1 MKILHIV
8 RQFAPSIG
16 GLEDYVLNLAT
27 EQKAMGHEVTIF
39 TLNSNFQTGE
49 RLPARE
55 TVKDLPI
62 RRFSWL
68 GSKRYPI
75 SRFPLKLMNEFDIVH
90 VHAVD
95 FFIDYLS
102 LLKRLSLLRAKLVL
116 TTHGGFFHTP
126 QQQTLKK
133 LFFKTVT
140 RFSLK
145 SVDVVFTISNNDR
158 QLFEQVRED
167 CQLIENGVAY
177 QKFGHI
183 SHAADSNDMV
193 YLGRLSS
200 NKRLDWLIEA
210 FSRMG
215 DGRSKLRIIG
225 NRATGDAEQLEKL
238 VVALNA
244 EDRVELLFNIS
255 DEEILK
261 QINSSRFV
269 VSASE
274 YEGFG
279 LSVIELMSYGLVP
292 ILSREPDSFKG
303 FIEQSGVGALFS
315 YEPQAFEKSYLA
327 LIKAWS
333 EQERHKAKTFAER
346 FSWKSVAR
354 SIVNGYAN

>member
-27 EQKAMGHEVTIF
+27 EQKGMGHEVVIY

-49 RLPARE
+49 RLPAAA
-55 TVKDLPI
+55 TIKDLPVK
-62 RRFSWL
+62 RFSWL

-75 SRFPLKLMNEFDIVH
+75 SRFPLNSLNEFDIVH

-102 LLKRLSLLRAKLVL
+102 LLKRLGLLKSKLVL

-126 QQQTLKK
+126 QQQALKK
-133 LFFKTVT
+133 LFFKTIT

-145 SVDVVFTISNNDR
+145 PVDVVFTISSNDR
-158 QLFEQVRED
+158 QLFEQVRAG

-177 QKFGHI
+177 QKFGQANQ
-183 SHAADSNDMV
+183 AADSNDMV

-210 FSRMG
+210 FSRI
-215 DGRSKLRIIG
+215 DGTDSKLRIIG
-225 NRATGDAEQLEKL
+225 NRATGDAGQLEKL
-238 VVALNA
+238 VTALNA
-244 EDRVELLFNIS
+244 EDRVELLFNIP
-255 DEEILK
+255 DEEILHH
-261 QINSSRFV
+261 IASSRFV

-292 ILSREPDSFKG
+292 ILSSAPDSFKG
-303 FIEQSGVGALFS
+303 FVQQSGVGTLFS
-315 YEPQAFEKSYLA
+315 YEQQDFEKGYLT
-327 LIKAWS
+327 LIREWS
-333 EQERHKAKTFAER
+333 EEEKNKAKTFAER

-354 SIVNGYAN
+354 SIVHGYAN

>member
-27 EQKAMGHEVTIF
+27 EQKAMGHEVAVF
-39 TLNSNFQTGE
+39 TLNTNFQTGE
-49 RLPARE
+49 VLPSTA
-55 TVKDLPI
+55 TVNDLSV
-62 RRFSWL
+62 RRFDWR

-75 SRFPLKLMNEFDIVH
+75 SLFPLKSLNEYDIVH

-102 LLKRLSLLRAKLVL
+102 LLKRLRLLKSKLVL

-126 QQQTLKK
+126 QQQALKK
-133 LFFKTVT
+133 LFFRTVT
-140 RFSLK
+140 RFTLK
-145 SVDVVFTISNNDR
+145 PVDVVFTISNNDR
-158 QLFEQVRED
+158 QLFEQIREG

-177 QKFGHI
+177 QKFGQT
-183 SHAADSNDMV
+183 SRSGESNDMV

-210 FSRMG
+210 FSRIDDKG
-215 DGRSKLRIIG
+215 SKLRIIG
-225 NRATGDAEQLEKL
+225 NRATGDADQLERL
-238 VVALNA
+238 VIQLNA
-244 EDRVELLFNIS
+244 QDRIELLFNIS
-255 DEEILK
+255 DEEILNY
-261 QINSSRFV
+261 IAASRFV

-292 ILSREPDSFKG
+292 ILSREPDSFKD
-303 FIEQSGVGALFS
+303 FIEQSGVGSLFS
-315 YEPQAFEKSYLA
+315 YEQQAFEKSYLK
-327 LIKAWS
+327 LIKEWT
-333 EQERHKAKTFAER
+333 EEEKIKAKKFAER

-354 SIVNGYAN
+354 SIVNGYPN

>member
-27 EQKAMGHEVTIF
+27 EQKAMGHEVAIF

-49 RLPARE
+49 KLPERA
-55 TVKDLPI
+55 TVKGLPV
-62 RRFSWL
+62 RRFGWL
-68 GSKRYPI
+68 GSTRYPV
-75 SRFPLKLMNEFDIVH
+75 SHFPLKSLNQYDIVH

-102 LLKRLSLLRAKLVL
+102 LLKRMRLVRAKLVL

-126 QQQTLKK
+126 QQQALKK
-133 LFFKTVT
+133 LFFKTIT

-145 SVDVVFTISNNDR
+145 PVDVVFTISNNDR
-158 QLFEQVRED
+158 QLFEQVREG

-177 QKFGHI
+177 QKFGH
-183 SHAADSNDMV
+183 SNQSADTNDMV

-210 FSRMG
+210 FSRIDDTG
-215 DGRSKLRIIG
+215 SKLRIIG

-238 VVALNA
+238 VMQLNA
-244 EDRVELLFNIS
+244 EDRIELLFNIS
-255 DEEILK
+255 DEEILDY
-261 QINSSRFV
+261 IASSRFV

-303 FIEQSGVGALFS
+303 FIDQSGVGTLFS
-315 YEPQAFEKSYLA
+315 YEQQEFEKGYLT
-327 LIKAWS
+327 LIREWS
-333 EQERHKAKTFAER
+333 DEEKDKAKAFAER
-346 FSWKSVAR
+346 FSWRAVAR
-354 SIVNGYAN
+354 SIVHGYAN